1 MGLRFRPSPDALTQQ
16 VGDEIVL
23 VHLRTDRIFS
33 LNPTGAR
40 IWELLS
46 KDYSPFE
53 IQERLLQD
61 FEVDERQLKKELEN
75 LISSLCEQELLV
87 ISQE

>member
-1 MGLRFRPSPDALTQQ
+1 MGSRFRPSPDAVAQR

-23 VHLRTDRIFS
+23 VHLKTDRIFS
-33 LNPTGAR
+33 LNRTGAR

-46 KDYSPFE
+46 KNYSPFE

-75 LISSLCEQELLV
+75 LISSLCEQDLLV